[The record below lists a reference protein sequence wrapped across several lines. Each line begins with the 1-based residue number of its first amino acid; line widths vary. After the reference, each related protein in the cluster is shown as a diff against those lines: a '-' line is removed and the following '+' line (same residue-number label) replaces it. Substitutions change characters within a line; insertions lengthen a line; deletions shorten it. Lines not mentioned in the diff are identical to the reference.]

1 MRATYTLCLVAH
13 HNLFGIYSLA
23 PAYRFL
29 IDMLSQLKG
38 FASDSF
44 IFGFFLISNSHQ
56 AWISRRIWACLG
68 TSLSLDIRLLQSVLC
83 DP

>member
-13 HNLFGIYSLA
+13 YNLFVDYSLA

-29 IDMLSQLKG
+29 INMLSQLRG
-38 FASDSF
+38 FANDSF
-44 IFGFFLISNSHQ
+44 IFYFFLISNSHHP
-56 AWISRRIWACLG
+56 WISRRIWACLG
-68 TSLSLDIRLLQSVLC
+68 TLLSFDIRLLQSVLC